1 MRRWAEAA
9 ADSSCRGATRPGR
22 PASPRLSHGDLH
34 EQQHRPG
41 LLQPHGRSHDD
52 RGLLS
57 PGERSGWGRREP
69 GAAAALEPR
78 TPRSGSGAGPGAGAS
93 GCWVQG
99 GAGCERGQATNPR
112 AWIGSF
118 WGSRRAQPDSGMKAN
133 CFPCSLAAPGEALEM
148 ATRLPAHFRV
158 SSPPPPLRGPHLLGA
173 PPWPPAATPS
183 AGCGAGEPRLAAA
196 AALLQLQCHVG
207 TLLQWE
213 SAGPGRAGPPE
224 RRVPRRLAFGAGAW
238 PPSPFSPPWLGG
250 SRFRHAQEGILRP
263 TLRRPESAGSQPG
276 GQRADT

>member
-1 MRRWAEAA
+1 MRARAGNKSKGLDRVILGEPQ
-9 ADSSCRGATRPGR
+9 SSARLRNEGELFSLQSGCAGRGAGDGHS
-22 PASPRLSHGDLH
+22 ASCAF
-34 EQQHRPG
+34 Q
-41 LLQPHGRSHDD
+41 
-52 RGLLS
+52 
-57 PGERSGWGRREP
+57 
-69 GAAAALEPR
+69 
-78 TPRSGSGAGPGAGAS
+78 
-93 GCWVQG
+93 
-99 GAGCERGQATNPR
+99 
-112 AWIGSF
+112 
-118 WGSRRAQPDSGMKAN
+118 
-133 CFPCSLAAPGEALEM
+133 
-148 ATRLPAHFRV
+148 V

-207 TLLQWE
+207 MLLQWE